1 MRLFIAEKPKMA
13 AALAAFLPGPH
24 SRKDGYIETGG
35 GYVTWCVGH
44 ILQQAGPEAY
54 GEQYKTWDVESL
66 PILPSE
72 WKMEI
77 TADKRKQVSTI
88 RDLLKKC
95 SSVVNAGDPGREGQ
109 LIVDEVLEHL
119 GNRKPVERILLA
131 AWDKASVLKALS
143 TMQDNRNFHNLY
155 LAALG
160 RQRADWL
167 VGMNLTRA
175 YSVLAQRQQGR
186 RGSPLSVGRVQTPTL
201 AIVCRRDEEI
211 ENFIPKDYWS
221 IQAQFVDANQPAL
234 PFWAKWLPKGVSM
247 ADLDKAEAVGD
258 GDPVDVEDT
267 EDEED
272 PANPGTG
279 AAQLPSWLLPPNRI
293 LDKAMAE
300 KIANDLRQAGKGQ
313 VTRYENKPAKESP
326 PLPYDATT
334 LQALISNRHGISVP
348 DVLKIT
354 QELYEKGFTTYP
366 RTDCSYLPMSQHDEG
381 TDVLTAIAQAMPDLG
396 GLTSGADPLIK
407 SRAFNDEKVGE
418 HHAIIPTREAPDMNQ
433 LSENERHVYRA
444 VCLQYIAQF
453 YPDCLVDKAVVE
465 MEAGGHRLVARGRIV
480 KSPGWRVVFGNVEAD
495 DSAKK
500 TSSPTLPTLAV
511 DQELGIQEVKN
522 TASQTKP
529 PPRFREGTLLKAMQ
543 HVDRLVTDPEIKKKL
558 KAMDGIGRTA
568 TRPAIMET
576 LFKRTFLAP
585 QGKYLIST
593 PLGRAMVKMLPEDLT
608 NPALSARWETVL
620 DAIADGRVP
629 LTTFEERQKMW
640 VTQLVQTAQATPLPQ
655 LPASEA
661 PAYGGKSG
669 GGARSSSGPRS
680 SGSGTGAGKSSG
692 GASKAGGA
700 KSGGKKCPKCGKG
713 EMRKREIKQGQHAGK
728 SFLGCSNYPECKH
741 SEWPK

>member
-24 SRKDGYIETGG
+24 VRKDGYIETGG
-35 GYVTWCVGH
+35 GLVTWCIGH

-66 PILPSE
+66 PLLPAE
-72 WKMEI
+72 WKMEV

-88 RDLLKKC
+88 KDLLKKC

-109 LIVDEVLEHL
+109 LIVDEVLEYL

-160 RQRADWL
+160 RQRADWM

-211 ENFIPKDYWS
+211 DNFVPKDYWS
-221 IQAQFVDANQPAL
+221 IQAQFLDAQQPTL
-234 PFWAKWLPKGVSM
+234 PFWAKWLPTGVSM
-247 ADLDKAEAVGD
+247 ADLDKAEALGE
-258 GDPVDVEDT
+258 GDPVDVEDS
-267 EDEED
+267 EDED
-272 PANPGTG
+272 DTAVTGSAPA
-279 AAQLPSWLLPPNRI
+279 ALPNWLLPPNRI
-293 LDKAMAE
+293 LDRAVAE
-300 KIANDLRQAGKGQ
+300 KITQEIKQAGQGQ

-326 PLPYDATT
+326 PLPYDATA
-334 LQALISNRHGISVP
+334 LQALISNRHGISVT

-354 QELYEKGFTTYP
+354 QELYEKGYTTYP
-366 RTDCSYLPMSQHDEG
+366 RTDCSYLPMSQHAEG
-381 TDVLTAIAQAMPDLG
+381 TDVLTAIAGAMPDLG
-396 GLTSGADPLIK
+396 PLTGGADPLIQ

-433 LSENERHVYRA
+433 LSENEKHVYRA

-465 MEAGGHRLVARGRIV
+465 MQAGGHRLVARGRIV
-480 KSPGWRVVFGNVEAD
+480 KSPGWRVVFGNVAAEEGEKK
-495 DSAKK
+495 SA
-500 TSSPTLPTLAV
+500 TPTLPTLAV
-511 DQELGIQEVKN
+511 GQGLGISEVKN

-576 LFKRTFLAP
+576 LFKRTFLSP
-585 QGKYLIST
+585 QGKFLVST
-593 PLGRAMVKMLPEDLT
+593 PLGRAMVKMLPADLT

-620 DAIADGRVP
+620 DAIADGKVP
-629 LTTFEERQKMW
+629 LATFEERQKMW
-640 VTQLVQTAQATPLPQ
+640 VTQLVQTAQATPLPA
-655 LPASEA
+655 LPVSEA
-661 PAYGGKSG
+661 PAYGSKGGSG
-669 GGARSSSGPRS
+669 SSRSSSGSRS
-680 SGSGTGAGKSSG
+680 SGASAGKSAG

-713 EMRKREIKQGQHAGK
+713 EMRKREIKQGANAGK

>member
-35 GYVTWCVGH
+35 GLVTWCVGH

-54 GEQYKTWDVESL
+54 GEQYKTWDVENL
-66 PILPSE
+66 PLLPTE
-72 WKMEI
+72 WKMEV

-88 RDLLKKC
+88 KDLLKKC

-109 LIVDEVLEHL
+109 LIVDEVLEYL

-160 RQRADWL
+160 RQRADWM
-167 VGMNLTRA
+167 VGMNCTRA

-186 RGSPLSVGRVQTPTL
+186 RGPPLSVGRVQTPTL

-221 IQAQFVDANQPAL
+221 IQAQFLDADQPTL

-247 ADLDKAEAVGD
+247 ADLDKAEALGD
-258 GDPVDVEDT
+258 GDPVDVEDS

-272 PANPGTG
+272 AAATGTAPA
-279 AAQLPSWLLPPNRI
+279 ALPNWLLPPNRI
-293 LDKAMAE
+293 LDRSVAE
-300 KIANDLRQAGKGQ
+300 KITQDLKQAGNGQ
-313 VTRYENKPAKESP
+313 VTRYENKPAKESA

-354 QELYEKGFTTYP
+354 QELYEKGYTTYP
-366 RTDCSYLPMSQHDEG
+366 RTDCSYLPLSQHDEA
-381 TDVLTAIAQAMPDLG
+381 TDVLTAIAQAMPDVG

-418 HHAIIPTREAPDMNQ
+418 HHAIIPTREAPNFSQ
-433 LSENERHVYRA
+433 LSENEKHVYRA

-465 MEAGGHRLVARGRIV
+465 IEAGGHRLVARGRIV
-480 KSPGWRVVFGNVEAD
+480 KSLGWRVVFGNVAVEE
-495 DSAKK
+495 SEKK
-500 TSSPTLPTLAV
+500 SSSPTLPTLAV
-511 DQELGIQEVKN
+511 GQNLGIQEVKN

-576 LFKRTFLAP
+576 LFKRTFMAP

-593 PLGRAMVKMLPEDLT
+593 PLGRAMIKMLPADLT

-629 LTTFEERQKMW
+629 LATFEERQKMW

-655 LPASEA
+655 LPPSEA
-661 PAYGGKSG
+661 PTYANKG
-669 GGARSSSGPRS
+669 GGARS
-680 SGSGTGAGKSSG
+680 GSGTRSAGSSAGKSTG

-713 EMRKREIKQGQHAGK
+713 EMRKKEIKQGANAGK